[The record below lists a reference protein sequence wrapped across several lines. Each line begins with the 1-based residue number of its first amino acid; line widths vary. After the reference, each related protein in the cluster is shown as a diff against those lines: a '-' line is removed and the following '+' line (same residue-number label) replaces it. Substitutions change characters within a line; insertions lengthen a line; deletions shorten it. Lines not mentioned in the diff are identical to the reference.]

1 MLLRLILPSLIAI
14 AMLGCMTTNDERWR
28 GYNDDGVHLFAAG
41 EFGKA
46 LECFDLALT
55 LHPHDSVILYNMGQ
69 CYERQGDLP
78 RAEQYYASCVER
90 DAKHADARL
99 ALITIQYRTGRTGA
113 ANLVI
118 EDWLK
123 QQPTTADALVADAW
137 RLRQQ
142 RAIPAAQA
150 RLHQALSL
158 DRNNRRAL
166 TELAILYELQG
177 LPDRSLALYEQ
188 ILEREPTQI
197 DIADRVAQL
206 RARGVKLPTPK

>member
-1 MLLRLILPSLIAI
+1 MVVRQLLPGLLSVALF
-14 AMLGCMTTNDERWR
+14 GCMATNDERWR
-28 GYNDDGVHLFAAG
+28 GYNEDGVHLFAAG
-41 EFGKA
+41 EYGKA
-46 LECFDLALT
+46 LECFDLAHT
-55 LHPHDSVILYNMGQ
+55 LHPNDAVILYNMGQ
-69 CYERQGDLP
+69 CYERQGEIA

-99 ALITIQYRTGRTGA
+99 ALIAIQYRTGRTGA

-118 EDWLK
+118 EEWLK
-123 QQPTTADALVADAW
+123 PQPPAADALVADAW
-137 RLRQQ
+137 RLRQE

-166 TELAILYELQG
+166 TELAILYEMQG

-188 ILEREPTQI
+188 ILDREPNQI

-206 RARGVKLPTPK
+206 RARGVKLPTPR